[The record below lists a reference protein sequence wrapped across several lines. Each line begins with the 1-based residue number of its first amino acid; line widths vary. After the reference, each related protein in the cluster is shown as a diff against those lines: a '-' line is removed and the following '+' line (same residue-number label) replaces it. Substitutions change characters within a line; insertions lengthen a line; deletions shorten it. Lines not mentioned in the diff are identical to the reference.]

1 MLSYGVCIILSWAYV
16 IIVISNTCL
25 VNEKCI
31 ASEVGKSFAI
41 IYSIYVS
48 LTYFTQ
54 LTVIRHNTLPTELVN
69 VFNYS
74 NASSWIFSLN
84 LIGYG
89 IMAISTFFV
98 GLSINPL
105 NKDDRYLRNLLLL
118 HGVFIISIFM
128 PITSIFLGESNDI
141 LGTIALIFWCL
152 FFLPIGFLFNKR
164 FLNK

>member
-1 MLSYGVCIILSWAYV
+1 
-16 IIVISNTCL
+16 
-25 VNEKCI
+25 
-31 ASEVGKSFAI
+31 
-41 IYSIYVS
+41 
-48 LTYFTQ
+48 
-54 LTVIRHNTLPTELVN
+54 
-69 VFNYS
+69 
-74 NASSWIFSLN
+74 
-84 LIGYG
+84 
-89 IMAISTFFV
+89 MAISTFFV